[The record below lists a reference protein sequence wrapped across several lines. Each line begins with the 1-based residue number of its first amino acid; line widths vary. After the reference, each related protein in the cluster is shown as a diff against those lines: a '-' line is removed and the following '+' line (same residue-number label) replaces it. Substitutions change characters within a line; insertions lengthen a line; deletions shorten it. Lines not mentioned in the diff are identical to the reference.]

1 MSNKSKAKKAP
12 TKKVGKRKSAKRAAK
27 KKTAARR
34 GAAKKAKRYAEDFKK
49 QVLDFVES
57 VGRGG
62 ATQAAKKFGVS
73 PISISNWKKKLGLKG
88 GSGSAGGS
96 GASSPKASSRPAS
109 RDQIIA
115 KLGRLSTKLTANE
128 NEQAALQKE
137 FDQLKAKL

>member
-1 MSNKSKAKKAP
+1 MSNKTKAKKAP
-12 TKKVGKRKSAKRAAK
+12 TKKVGKRKSAK

-73 PISISNWKKKLGLKG
+73 PISISNWKKKLGLA
-88 GSGSAGGS
+88 GSGG
-96 GASSPKASSRPAS
+96 SSPKPSSRPAS

-115 KLGRLSTKLTANE
+115 RLGRLSTRLTANE
-128 NEQAALQKE
+128 KEQAALQKE

>member
-1 MSNKSKAKKAP
+1 MSNNTKAKKAP

-73 PISISNWKKKLGLKG
+73 PISISNWKKKLGLA
-88 GSGSAGGS
+88 GSGG
-96 GASSPKASSRPAS
+96 SSPKPSSRPAS